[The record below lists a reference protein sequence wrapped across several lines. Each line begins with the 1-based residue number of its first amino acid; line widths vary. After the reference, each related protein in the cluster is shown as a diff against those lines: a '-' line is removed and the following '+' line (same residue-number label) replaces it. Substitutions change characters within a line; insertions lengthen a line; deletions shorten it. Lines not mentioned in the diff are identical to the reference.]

1 MGRTKSRRSISFRG
15 MGAART
21 LDLLSSGGSK
31 PKGRAMNRRF
41 VDFANAVAEGSG
53 YPAVFAAAIVVVVV
67 WLAAG
72 PVFHFSDTWQ
82 LVMNTLTSVVT
93 FLMVFLIQT
102 SQNRDS
108 TAFRQSSTSLSEP
121 ATPRICSSG
130 WSIYRPTKSKRSG
143 SRCTVICDAKE
154 RAATSNERVVPA
166 IPNHSMQPTSPRLHL
181 SCAARWLVH
190 AA

>member
-1 MGRTKSRRSISFRG
+1 MATAPERIMITTPTVQKTKNSVLLGGGMGRTKSRRSISFRG

-93 FLMVFLIQT
+93 FLM
-102 SQNRDS
+102 
-108 TAFRQSSTSLSEP
+108 
-121 ATPRICSSG
+121 G
-130 WSIYRPTKSKRSG
+130 
-143 SRCTVICDAKE
+143 AKLE
-154 RAATSNERVVPA
+154 
-166 IPNHSMQPTSPRLHL
+166 IG
-181 SCAARWLVH
+181 
-190 AA
+190 